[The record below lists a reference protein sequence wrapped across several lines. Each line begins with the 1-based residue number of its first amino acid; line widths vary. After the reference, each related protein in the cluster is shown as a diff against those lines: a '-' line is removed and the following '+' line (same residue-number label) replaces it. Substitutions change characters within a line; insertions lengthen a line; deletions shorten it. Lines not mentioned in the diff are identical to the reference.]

1 MAKYYN
7 TKVKPCHFQV
17 GDLVLRKV
25 TTVIRDP
32 AYGKLGPNYEGP
44 NRIIDYHRKQTYYL
58 ETLDGQ
64 RLHHPW
70 NTEYLR
76 KYYQ

>member
-1 MAKYYN
+1 MEKYYN

-25 TTVIRDP
+25 TTAIRDL
-32 AYGKLGPNYEGP
+32 AYGKLDLNCEGP
-44 NRIIDYHRKQTYYL
+44 NRIIDYHRKGTYYL

-64 RLHHPW
+64 RLYHP
-70 NTEYLR
+70 
-76 KYYQ
+76 